1 MNEIVLNIG
10 GGGSGN
16 DIERISDEMKNMKDE
31 LHKVWINSYNIDV
44 IFSSVKLL
52 LETNLVC
59 VMFMF
64 LITILFMLN
73 K

>member
-31 LHKVWINSYNIDV
+31 LHKVWINNYNIDV

-52 LETNLVC
+52 LVTNVVC
-59 VMFMF
+59 VLFMF
-64 LITILFMLN
+64 LITILFALN

>member
-1 MNEIVLNIG
+1 MNEIELNIE

-52 LETNLVC
+52 LVTNVVC
-59 VMFMF
+59 VLFMF
-64 LITILFMLN
+64 LITILFALN

>member
-52 LETNLVC
+52 LVTNVVC
-59 VMFMF
+59 VLFMF
-64 LITILFMLN
+64 LITILFALN

>member
-1 MNEIVLNIG
+1 MNEIVLNIR

-52 LETNLVC
+52 LVTNVVC
-59 VMFMF
+59 VLFMF
-64 LITILFMLN
+64 LITILFALN

>member
-1 MNEIVLNIG
+1 MNEIELNIG

-52 LETNLVC
+52 LVTNVVC
-59 VMFMF
+59 VLFMF
-64 LITILFMLN
+64 LITILFALN